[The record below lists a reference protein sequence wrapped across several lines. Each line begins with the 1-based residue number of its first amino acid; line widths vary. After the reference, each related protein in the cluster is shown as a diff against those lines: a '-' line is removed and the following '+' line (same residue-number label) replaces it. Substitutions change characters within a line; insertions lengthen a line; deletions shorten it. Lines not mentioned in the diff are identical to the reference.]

1 MERVKLLAGAVLLAG
16 LVQSSCADRT
26 SRPSAGHFQIVKRS
40 EMAASDAADP
50 LALVVEIIGH
60 DLKLRLNKI
69 ETGNMNDLKVLKE
82 KLGVIF
88 EDREQD
94 GISARKV
101 VVDLRVPIDRP
112 ALEVLAAQLAAA
124 DASPVIV
131 IENGNN

>member
-1 MERVKLLAGAVLLAG
+1 VERVKLLAGAVLLAG

-40 EMAASDAADP
+40 EMAASDADP
-50 LALVVEIIGH
+50 LALVVEIGH

-124 DASPVIV
+124 DASPMIV

>member
-1 MERVKLLAGAVLLAG
+1 VERVKLLAGAVLLAG

-40 EMAASDAADP
+40 EMAASDADP
-50 LALVVEIIGH
+50 LALVVEIGH

>member
-1 MERVKLLAGAVLLAG
+1 VERVKLLAGAVLLAG

-40 EMAASDAADP
+40 EMAASDADP
-50 LALVVEIIGH
+50 LALVVEIGH

-88 EDREQD
+88 EDREED

>member
-40 EMAASDAADP
+40 EMAASDADP
-50 LALVVEIIGH
+50 LALVVEIGH

>member
-40 EMAASDAADP
+40 EMAASDADP
-50 LALVVEIIGH
+50 LALVVEIGH

-88 EDREQD
+88 EDREED

>member
-1 MERVKLLAGAVLLAG
+1 
-16 LVQSSCADRT
+16 
-26 SRPSAGHFQIVKRS
+26 
-40 EMAASDAADP
+40 MAASDADP
-50 LALVVEIIGH
+50 LALAVEIGH

>member
-50 LALVVEIIGH
+50 LALVVEIGH